1 MSGDVAPTGPSLPD
15 RAVRQDFLGG
25 LRLALSEKRGF
36 AAGKLG
42 FSEQVWLQ
50 SCAERDGEIRSVKA
64 RRAVMR
70 FHACTQAGVFPD
82 SDEFVTHCG
91 SAFMQSLA
99 QMDFLAAHH
108 SPLVD
113 RVLARLDRQPSV
125 IGFNDLEPNRSLPY
139 DAMDCYLPNLQD
151 RRVLIIT
158 TPADLLVQRAT
169 PEVFTAVWKS
179 TGCPWFRPASV
190 EALSF
195 TSVFDPTVSE
205 RFDSSLEL
213 ESSICSDVATR
224 DFDIALVGAS
234 AMGIPIVR
242 RVKEMGK
249 VGLSL
254 GGHLQVLFGVQG
266 RRWRDDQA
274 WQRAYWNNSWVD
286 MPTDVYPRRRGWVVD
301 DGAYW

>member
-1 MSGDVAPTGPSLPD
+1 MTGDDAPTNPSSPH
-15 RAVRQDFLGG
+15 RGARQDFLGA
-25 LRLALSEKRGF
+25 LRNALSEKSGF

-50 SCAERDGEIRSVKA
+50 SCAEPDREIRSAQA
-64 RRAVMR
+64 RRAAMR

-82 SDEFVTHCG
+82 SDEFVTQCG
-91 SAFMQSLA
+91 SAFMTSLA

-113 RVLARLDRQPSV
+113 RVLERLDRRPSV

-139 DAMDCYLPNLQD
+139 EPMDCYLPDLQD

-158 TPADLLVQRAT
+158 TPADLLVQRAI
-169 PEVFTAVWKS
+169 PDIFTAVWKS
-179 TGCPWFRPASV
+179 TGCPWFYPASV

-195 TSVFDPTVSE
+195 TSVFDPSVRE
-205 RFDSSLEL
+205 KFDSSLEL
-213 ESSICSDVATR
+213 ESSICRDLARR

-242 RVKEMGK
+242 HVKEMGK

-266 RRWRDDQA
+266 RRWRDDPD
-274 WQRAYWNNSWVD
+274 WQRDYWNPSWLD
-286 MPTDVYPRRRGWVVD
+286 MPTETYPRRGGWVVD